1 MIAMLVIALHAA
13 MAQPS
18 KLSLVHDASAVD
30 TSITVSS
37 VTRLRID
44 AAAGRITVRTWNQN
58 VVRLVV
64 TARPGTKVDIESTS
78 SLLSVHGN
86 TIRGGVDDA
95 DYDVTVP
102 RQMGIT
108 LNGGDVAIDVS
119 GTEGEVIARN
129 YSGLISLAGGK
140 GVISLKSTLGEIQ
153 VKNANG
159 RIGAQSVN
167 AAIRLTDVVGDIDV
181 ETSSSHVYLTR
192 ANSHNLT
199 ASTVGGVIS
208 FSGPLHSDGHY
219 TLTTH
224 SGSIT
229 LAVPEPV
236 NATLSVSTVSGA
248 FSSSLPRV
256 RQEGTRRGRFSLRF
270 GGGSATVD
278 LQTFNGAIVLKPL

>member
-1 MIAMLVIALHAA
+1 MIAMLVIALHTA
-13 MAQPS
+13 MAQQS
-18 KLSLVHDASAVD
+18 MLSLAREASGVD
-30 TSITVSS
+30 TSIAVSS
-37 VTRLRID
+37 AARLRID

-86 TIRGGVDDA
+86 TIRGGVDEA

-102 RQMGIT
+102 RRMGIT
-108 LNGGDVAIDVS
+108 LNGGDVAIDVT
-119 GTEGEVIARN
+119 GMEGEVIARN
-129 YSGLISLAGGK
+129 YSGPIRLAGGK
-140 GVISLKSTLGEIQ
+140 GVISLKSTLGEIH
-153 VKNANG
+153 VRNANG
-159 RIGAQSVN
+159 RVGAQSVN
-167 AAIRLTDVVGDIDV
+167 AAIHLTDVVGDIDV

-192 ANSHNLT
+192 VNSHNLT

-224 SGSIT
+224 SGAIT

-236 NATLSVSTVSGA
+236 NATLTVSTVSGA
-248 FSSSLPRV
+248 FSSSLPHT
-256 RQEGTRRGRFSLRF
+256 RQEGTRRGRFSIRF
-270 GGGSATVD
+270 GGGGATVD
-278 LQTFNGAIVLKPL
+278 LQTFNGAVILKPL